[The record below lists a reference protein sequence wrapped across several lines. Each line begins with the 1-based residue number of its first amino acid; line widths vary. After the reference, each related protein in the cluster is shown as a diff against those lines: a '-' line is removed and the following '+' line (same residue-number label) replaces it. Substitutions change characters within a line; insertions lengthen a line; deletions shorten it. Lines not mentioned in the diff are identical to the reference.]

1 MTDTT
6 RRSLLAAAAAALAA
20 PLPLTRF
27 AMAPAAAQAAPPID
41 LLRLFVPSAPG
52 GGWDGLARVVEKVL
66 RETGAIGAAQ
76 VENVAGA
83 GGAIGLPRFVALR
96 GRRNTLMVA
105 GLSLVSAAIVNKSP
119 VTAAR
124 DTIPLARLQGE
135 AHVLVVPADSPFRT
149 LADFIAAFRADPRAT
164 SVAGGSAGGTDHM
177 TLGFIGKALGVPA
190 DRLSYVAFNSG
201 GPAAN
206 AVVGAQVKAGI
217 ANWAEWAPHIE
228 GGRMRA
234 LGLTSEARVPGIDVP
249 TFREAGVDVVFY
261 NWRGVFAP
269 LGIPEEHVAQLG
281 ALIEAMAN
289 GEPWRREAEQRG
301 WQRIYLPRREFA
313 AFLDAETWAVEAVLK
328 DLGLAG

>member
-1 MTDTT
+1 MTPIT
-6 RRSLLAAAAAALAA
+6 RRVALSAAVGSALLPAGWA
-20 PLPLTRF
+20 TR
-27 AMAPAAAQAAPPID
+27 PASAQPAID
-41 LLRLFVPSAPG
+41 LLRLFVPAAPG
-52 GGWDGLARVVEKVL
+52 GGWDGLARVIEKVL

-76 VENVAGA
+76 IDNVAGA

-96 GRRNTLMVA
+96 GRRNTIMVA

-135 AHVLVVPADSPFRT
+135 AHVLVVPADSPLRD
-149 LADFIAAFRADPRAT
+149 LAGFTRAFRADPRAMA
-164 SVAGGSAGGTDHM
+164 VAGGSAGGTDHM
-177 TLGFIGKALGVPA
+177 TLGLIGKALGVAPSQ
-190 DRLSYVAFNSG
+190 LSYVAFNSG

-206 AVVGAQVKAGI
+206 AVIGGQVKAGI
-217 ANWAEWAPHIE
+217 ANWAEWQGHIE

-234 LGLTSEARVPGIDVP
+234 LALSGETRLDGVDVP

-269 LGIPEEHVAQLG
+269 LGIGDEHLAQLDG
-281 ALIEAMAN
+281 LIDGLARSSAWE
-289 GEPWRREAEQRG
+289 REATQRG
-301 WQRIYLPRREFA
+301 WQRIFLPRREFA
-313 AFLDAETWAVEAVLK
+313 RFVEAEAASIEEVLK